1 LTTRIAIL
9 HYAGPPGIGGVEAI
23 MSAHAIALAAH
34 GYPVRIIAGSGGT
47 LPAPIETHIQP
58 LFSST
63 HPDILT
69 VKAALDRGEV
79 PPAFAALRDQL
90 TDELAAALSGCAVC
104 IAHNVPTLHKN
115 LPLTAALHTLH
126 QQRAFKLVAW
136 CHDFAWTNPLY
147 AAELHDGYPWNLLR
161 QVWAGAHYVTIS
173 AQRRDEM
180 SHMMDLPEEQIHII
194 GGGLDLARF
203 LRLTPVAT
211 QLVARLSLFAA
222 DGLLLLPARI
232 TRRKNIALA
241 LHILAALRAE
251 SERDW
256 RLLITGAPGPHNPA
270 NAEYLRELLALRDQL
285 QLENSAHF
293 LYTCGDDPAV
303 PLLLDDETVASLYA
317 VADGLLF
324 TSTQEGFGIPILE
337 AGAAG
342 VVIACADIPA
352 LRELAGDDAL
362 YFDPADSNPDA
373 IARDLLRAFAA
384 SPHYRLRVRVRQQ
397 YGWDSI
403 ISNQIQ
409 PLLEDADV

>member
-1 LTTRIAIL
+1 MTRRIAIL

-23 MSAHAIALAAH
+23 MSAHATALSTQ

-63 HPDILT
+63 YPEVLT
-69 VKAALDRGEV
+69 IKAALDRGEV
-79 PPAFAALRDQL
+79 PPAFAVLRDQVM
-90 TDELAAALSGCAVC
+90 DRLATALDGCGVC
-104 IAHNVPTLHKN
+104 IVHNVPTLHKN
-115 LPLTAALHTLH
+115 LPLTAALHALH
-126 QQRAFKLVAW
+126 QQRAFKLIAW

-147 AAELHDGYPWNLLR
+147 AAELHNGYPWDLLR
-161 QVWAGAHYVTIS
+161 QAWAGVRYVTIS
-173 AQRRDEM
+173 EQRRNEM
-180 SHMMDLPEEQIHII
+180 SQMMDLPAEQIAII
-194 GGGLDLARF
+194 GGGVDLARF
-203 LRLTPVAT
+203 LRLTPLAT
-211 QLVARLSLFAA
+211 QLVSRLALFQAG
-222 DGLLLLPARI
+222 GLLLLPARI

-241 LHILAALRAE
+241 LHILAAMRAQ
-251 SERDW
+251 SGRDW
-256 RLLITGAPGPHNPA
+256 RLLVTGAPGPHNPA

-285 QLENSAHF
+285 NLEGSAHF

-303 PLLLDDETVASLYA
+303 PLLLDDEDIASLYA

-342 VVIACADIPA
+342 VMIACADIPA

-362 YFDPADSNPDA
+362 YFDPVQGEPDT
-373 IARDLLRAFAA
+373 IARDILRVFGAT
-384 SPHYRLRVRVRQQ
+384 PQYRLRLRVRQR

-403 ISNQIQ
+403 IRNQML
-409 PLLEDADV
+409 PLLEDTDA